1 MSAAGPAKPVEIR
14 VVHALN
20 RRLRFVIPG
29 LVQDEERLY
38 LLEILLRKR
47 PAVRDVRSEPRIGS
61 LTVHFMPEEIGR
73 DELID
78 AVAHI
83 ATALLRAP
91 RPAKPAA
98 PAIDPDAPVQ
108 HSSLAIEGMTCAS
121 CAALIELSLK
131 RDPRVKSAGVNFAA
145 GTAAVDGQ
153 LDRDAVFALVERL
166 GYTPRPMDTLAQR
179 RFLVEREK
187 ALREE
192 ARKRF
197 IAAAALTGPLM
208 ALGMAMPHHYS
219 LRLLQFALATPVVF
233 GAGRPFFD
241 KAIKLAQQRGAN
253 MDTLIALGAGAA
265 YLYSLPGLLPH
276 RKTHFLYFEA
286 AASIVAF
293 VLLGRYLEER
303 AKGKAGEAIRQL
315 IELQPATA
323 TVLRDGA
330 EFVIDAEAIVA
341 GDLLRVRPG
350 ERIPTDGE
358 VVEGS
363 SAVDEAMLTGESI
376 PVSKAAGDRVIGGCL
391 NQNGALLVRA
401 TAVGRDTVLAH
412 IVRMVDEAQ
421 NAKLPVQKLADR
433 ISSVFVPGVMGIAG
447 ATAGGWLLG
456 GAPATHALAHAIAVV
471 LIACPCALG
480 LATPTAIMAGT
491 GAAARRGIFIRNG
504 TALETGA
511 KVTTVVFDKT
521 GTITEGRPAVAH
533 WENRSALPDKEL
545 LALVASAEN
554 GSEHFL
560 ARALHEFVQ
569 GVGVA
574 VDRPVTDFAAE
585 PGHGIAATV
594 DGRAVLAGNTE
605 WLVQYG
611 IDVTPLADA
620 IARTGAAGQTPVL
633 VAVDGALAAFFAI
646 ADQPRADAQATIAR
660 LHQLGIK
667 TVMATGDTEAA
678 ARHVAALVGIDRV
691 EARATPARKLELV
704 RALQAAGEVVAM
716 VGDGINDA
724 PALAAADVGMAV
736 GGGTDVAVETADL
749 TLVKG
754 DLGKAADALSISRR
768 TMRIIR
774 ENLFWA
780 LGYNTIAI
788 PVAAAGR
795 LNPMIASA
803 AMAASSVSVV
813 VNSLRL
819 LRKG

>member
-1 MSAAGPAKPVEIR
+1 MNAVLPVEVR
-14 VVHALN
+14 VVHALT
-20 RRLRFVIPG
+20 RRIRV
-29 LVQDEERLY
+29 LVPALARDEERFY

-47 PAVRDVRSEPRIGS
+47 PAIREVRAEPRIGS
-61 LTVHFMPEEIGR
+61 LTVHFAPEEMAR
-73 DELID
+73 EALLD
-78 AVAHI
+78 AITHV
-83 ATALLRAP
+83 ATALVRAP

-521 GTITEGRPAVAH
+521 GTITEGRPAVAA
-533 WENRSALPDKEL
+533 WENRSPLADRDL
-545 LALVASAEN
+545 LALVASAEK

-560 ARALHEFVQ
+560 ARALCEFAQ
-569 GVGVA
+569 SVGVA
-574 VDRPVTDFAAE
+574 AERPVSDFRAE
-585 PGHGIAATV
+585 PGRGITATV
-594 DGRAVLAGNTE
+594 DGRALIAGNAE
-605 WLVQYG
+605 WLSAHE
-611 IDVTPLADA
+611 IDLAPLADA
-620 IARTGAAGQTPVL
+620 LARAGAAGQTPVL
-633 VAVDGALAAFFAI
+633 AAVDGALAAFFAI
-646 ADQPRADAQATIAR
+646 ADQPRGDAQATIAR

-724 PALAAADVGMAV
+724 PALAAADVGMAI

-754 DLGKAADALSISRR
+754 DLGKAADALSISRH

>member
-1 MSAAGPAKPVEIR
+1 MTAAAAVEVRLAHALTRRIR
-14 VVHALN
+14 VVVPDLC
-20 RRLRFVIPG
+20 R
-29 LVQDEERLY
+29 DEERIY

-47 PAVRDVRSEPRIGS
+47 PAVREVKSEPRIGS
-61 LTVHFMPEEIGR
+61 LTIHFAPDEISR
-73 DELID
+73 DDLLA
-78 AVAHI
+78 AVTHV
-83 ATALLRAP
+83 ATALVRAP
-91 RPAKPAA
+91 RPTKPLETTE
-98 PAIDPDAPVQ
+98 PTIPDGPLQ

-121 CAALIELSLK
+121 CAALIELTLK
-131 RDPRVKSAGVNFAA
+131 RDPRVRNAGVNFAA
-145 GTAAVDGQ
+145 GTCAVDGQ

-187 ALREE
+187 ILREE

-197 IAAAALTGPLM
+197 VAAAALTGPLM
-208 ALGMAMPHHYS
+208 VLGMAMPHSYS
-219 LRLLQFALATPVVF
+219 LRLLQFLLATPVVF
-233 GAGRPFFD
+233 GAGKPFFE
-241 KAIKLAQQRGAN
+241 KAFKLAQNRNAN

-265 YLYSLPGLLPH
+265 YVYSLPGLLPH
-276 RKTHFLYFEA
+276 KRAHFLYFEA

-293 VLLGRYLEER
+293 VLLGRYMEEK

-323 TVLRDGA
+323 TLLKDGT
-330 EFVIDAEAIVA
+330 EVVVDVESIEP
-341 GDLLRVRPG
+341 GNLLLVRPG
-350 ERIPTDGE
+350 ERIPTDAE
-358 VVEGS
+358 VVSGS
-363 SAVDEAMLTGESI
+363 SAVDESMLTGESI
-376 PVSKAAGDRVIGGCL
+376 PVSKATGDKVIGGCM
-391 NQNGALLVRA
+391 NQNGALTLRA

-433 ISSVFVPGVMGIAG
+433 ISSVFVPGVMGIASL
-447 ATAGGWLLG
+447 TAGGWLLG

-504 TALETGA
+504 SALEIGA
-511 KVTTVVFDKT
+511 KVSTVVFDKT
-521 GTITEGRPAVAH
+521 GTITEGRPVVSDWTNH
-533 WENRSALPDKEL
+533 SALPDKEL
-545 LALVASAEN
+545 LSVLATAEN
-554 GSEHFL
+554 GSEHYL
-560 ARALHEFVQ
+560 AKALRELAHVL
-569 GVGVA
+569 GA
-574 VDRPVTDFAAE
+574 RCDLPLADFQAE
-585 PGHGIAATV
+585 PGHGIGACV
-594 DGRAVLAGNTE
+594 DGHAVLIGNSE
-605 WLVQYG
+605 WMAIKRVD
-611 IDVTPLADA
+611 ISTLADA
-620 IARTGAAGQTPVL
+620 MTQAGETGKTPVF
-633 VAVDGALAAFFAI
+633 AAIDGQLAGFFAI
-646 ADQPRADAQATIAR
+646 ADQPRADAAETIAW
-660 LHQLGIK
+660 LHRLGIK
-667 TVMATGDTEAA
+667 TIMATGDTEAA
-678 ARHVAALVGIDRV
+678 AHHVAHLVGIDRV
-691 EARATPARKLELV
+691 EARATPARKLELIQ
-704 RALQAAGEVVAM
+704 ALQAAGEVVAM
-716 VGDGINDA
+716 VGDGINDS

-736 GGGTDVAVETADL
+736 GGGTDVAVETADI

-754 DLGKAADALSISRR
+754 DLGKAAEALSISRR

-819 LRKG
+819 LRRG

>member
-1 MSAAGPAKPVEIR
+1 VNAPLDIQVAHVLQRRIR
-14 VVHALN
+14 VVIPALKGDQE
-20 RRLRFVIPG
+20 RF
-29 LVQDEERLY
+29 Y

-47 PAVRDVRSEPRIGS
+47 PAVREIRSECRIGS
-61 LTVHFMPEEIGR
+61 LTIHFDPAAISR
-73 DELID
+73 TDLLA
-78 AVAHI
+78 AVTQI
-83 ATALLRAP
+83 ATVLGRSP
-91 RPAKPAA
+91 RTLKPEAQA
-98 PAIDPDAPVQ
+98 VPERPLQ
-108 HSSLAIEGMTCAS
+108 RSSVAIEGMTCAS
-121 CAALIELSLK
+121 CAALIELTLQ
-131 RDPRVKSAGVNFAA
+131 RDPRIRNAAVNFAA
-145 GTAAVDGQ
+145 ATCAVDGQ

-187 ALREE
+187 ILREE

-197 IAAAALTGPLM
+197 LAAAALSAPLM
-208 ALGMAMPHHYS
+208 VLGMAMPHHYG
-219 LRLLQFALATPVVF
+219 LRLLQFVLATPVVF
-233 GAGRPFFD
+233 GAGLPFFE
-241 KAIKLAQQRGAN
+241 KAFKLARNRGAN

-276 RKTHFLYFEA
+276 RRAHFLYFEA
-286 AASIVAF
+286 AASIVTF

-323 TVLRDGA
+323 TVIRDGV
-330 EFVIDAEAIVA
+330 EMVVDVEAVTP
-341 GDLLRVRPG
+341 GETLLVRPG
-350 ERIPTDGE
+350 ERVPTDGE
-358 VVEGS
+358 VIAGS
-363 SAVDEAMLTGESI
+363 SAVDESMLTGESL
-376 PVSKAAGDRVIGGCL
+376 PVSKAAGDRVIGGCM
-391 NQNGALLVRA
+391 NQNGALTLRA
-401 TAVGRDTVLAH
+401 TAVGQDTVLAH

-421 NAKLPVQKLADR
+421 SAKLPVQKLADR
-433 ISSVFVPGVMGIAG
+433 ISSVFVPGVIGIAG
-447 ATAGGWLLG
+447 VTAGGWLLG

-504 TALETGA
+504 TALEIGA

-521 GTITEGRPAVAH
+521 GTITEGRPAVSD
-533 WENRSALPDKEL
+533 WQNLSDLPDKEL
-545 LALVASAEN
+545 LCLLAAAEN
-554 GSEHFL
+554 GSEHYL
-560 ARALHEFVQ
+560 ARALCEFAHRLAA
-569 GVGVA
+569 A
-574 VDRPVTDFAAE
+574 VDGKKVADFRAE

-594 DGRAVLAGNTE
+594 DGHAVVIGNAE
-605 WLVQYG
+605 WLSARG
-611 IDVTPLADA
+611 IQTTPLAEA
-620 IARTGAAGQTPVL
+620 CARAGAEGKTPVL
-633 VAVDGALAAFFAI
+633 AALDGHLAAFFAI
-646 ADQPRADAQATIAR
+646 ADQPRADAAATIAR
-660 LHQLGIK
+660 LHRLGIK
-667 TVMATGDTEAA
+667 TLMATGDIESA
-678 ARHVAALVGIDRV
+678 ARHVAGLVGIDRV
-691 EARATPARKLELV
+691 EARATPDRKLQLI

-724 PALAAADVGMAV
+724 PALAAADVSMAI
-736 GGGTDVAVETADL
+736 GCGTDIAVEAADL
-749 TLVKG
+749 TLVRG
-754 DLGKAADALSISRR
+754 DLGKAAEALSISRR

-819 LRKG
+819 LKKD

>member
-1 MSAAGPAKPVEIR
+1 MNGTSPVEIR
-14 VVHALN
+14 VVHALA
-20 RRLRFVIPG
+20 RRLRV
-29 LVQDEERLY
+29 LVPQLAKDEERLY

-47 PAVRDVRSEPRIGS
+47 PEVREVRSEPRIGS
-61 LTVHFMPEEIGR
+61 LTVHFDPAALPR
-73 DELID
+73 DDLLAAITH
-78 AVAHI
+78 V
-83 ATALLRAP
+83 ATALVRAP
-91 RPAKPAA
+91 RPQKPAEEVV
-98 PAIDPDAPVQ
+98 PDGPVQ
-108 HSSLAIEGMTCAS
+108 HTSLAIEGMTCAS

-131 RDPRVKSAGVNFAA
+131 RDARVKTAGVNFAA

-153 LDRDAVFALVERL
+153 LDRDAVFGLVERL

-187 ALREE
+187 VLREE

-219 LRLLQFALATPVVF
+219 LRLLQFLLATPVVF
-233 GAGRPFFD
+233 GAGKPFFE
-241 KAIKLAQQRGAN
+241 KAIKLAQNRGAN

-293 VLLGRYLEER
+293 VLLGRYLEEK

-323 TVLRDGA
+323 TLLKDGA
-330 EFVIDAEAIVA
+330 EVVVDAESIVA
-341 GDLLRVRPG
+341 GDLLLVRPG

-358 VVEGS
+358 VVAGN

-376 PVSKAAGDRVIGGCL
+376 PVSKALGDRVIGGCM
-391 NQNGALLVRA
+391 NQNGALTVRA

-447 ATAGGWLLG
+447 VTAGGWLLG

-491 GAAARRGIFIRNG
+491 GASARRGIFIRNG

-521 GTITEGRPAVAH
+521 GTITEGRPVVAD
-533 WENRSALPDKEL
+533 WENHSGLADKEL
-545 LALVASAEN
+545 LSLLASAEN
-554 GSEHFL
+554 GSEHYL
-560 ARALHEFVQ
+560 ARALRELAHML
-569 GVGVA
+569 GA
-574 VDRPVTDFAAE
+574 PADRAIADFRAE
-585 PGHGIAATV
+585 PGHGISASVDSKAVLIGNGERLISNGIDLTALDASVTRAGDAGKTPVFAAI
-594 DGRAVLAGNTE
+594 DGR
-605 WLVQYG
+605 
-611 IDVTPLADA
+611 
-620 IARTGAAGQTPVL
+620 
-633 VAVDGALAAFFAI
+633 LAAFFAI
-646 ADQPRADAQATIAR
+646 ADQPRADAAATIAR
-660 LHQLGIK
+660 LHGLGIK

-678 ARHVAALVGIDRV
+678 ARHVAGLVGIDRI
-691 EARATPARKLELV
+691 EARATPARKLELI

-736 GGGTDVAVETADL
+736 GGGTDVAVETADI

-768 TMRIIR
+768 TMRVIR

>member
-1 MSAAGPAKPVEIR
+1 MNTAVPVEIR
-14 VVHALN
+14 VVHALT
-20 RRLRFVIPG
+20 RRVRFVIPA
-29 LVQDEERLY
+29 LARDEERLY

-47 PAVRDVRSEPRIGS
+47 PAVREVRSESRIGS
-61 LTVHFMPEEIGR
+61 LTVHFAPAEIGR

-78 AVAHI
+78 AVTHI
-83 ATALLRAP
+83 ATALVRAP
-91 RPAKPAA
+91 RLVKPAS
-98 PAIDPDAPVQ
+98 PAIDPDVPVQ

-131 RDPRVKSAGVNFAA
+131 RDPRVRSVGVNFAA

-323 TVLRDGA
+323 MVLRDGV
-330 EFVIDAEAIVA
+330 ELVVDAEAIVA
-341 GDLLRVRPG
+341 GDVLRVRPG

-376 PVSKAAGDRVIGGCL
+376 PVSKHVGDRVIGGCL
-391 NQNGALLVRA
+391 NQNGLLLVRA

-433 ISSVFVPGVMGIAG
+433 ISGVFVPGVMGIAG

-456 GAPATHALAHAIAVV
+456 GAPVTHALAHAIAVV

-521 GTITEGRPAVAH
+521 GTITEGHPAVAH
-533 WENRSALPDKEL
+533 WENRSSLPDKEL
-545 LALVASAEN
+545 LALVASAEH

-560 ARALHEFVQ
+560 ARALLEFAQ
-569 GVGVA
+569 GVGVTA
-574 VDRPVTDFAAE
+574 DRLVADFAAE
-585 PGHGIAATV
+585 PGHGIAARV
-594 DGRAVLAGNTE
+594 DERAVLAGNSE
-605 WLVQYG
+605 WLVRHG
-611 IDVTPLADA
+611 VDVTPLADA
-620 IARTGAAGQTPVL
+620 IARAGAAGQTPVL
-633 VAVDGALAAFFAI
+633 VALDGALAAFFAI
-646 ADQPRADAQATIAR
+646 ADQPRADAQETIAR

-667 TVMATGDTEAA
+667 TVMATGDIEAA

-691 EARATPARKLELV
+691 EARATPSRKLELV

-724 PALAAADVGMAV
+724 PALAAADVGMAI

>member
-1 MSAAGPAKPVEIR
+1 MNAPLDIQVAHALQRRIR
-14 VVHALN
+14 VVIPALKGDQEG
-20 RRLRFVIPG
+20 F
-29 LVQDEERLY
+29 Y

-47 PAVRDVRSEPRIGS
+47 PAIREIRSECRIGS
-61 LTVHFMPEEIGR
+61 LTIHFDPTAITREDLLAAAR
-73 DELID
+73 Q
-78 AVAHI
+78 I
-83 ATALLRAP
+83 ATVLAGRS
-91 RPAKPAA
+91 RKPKVEATTVQGEL
-98 PAIDPDAPVQ
+98 PLQ
-108 HSSLAIEGMTCAS
+108 HSSVAIEGMTCAS
-121 CAALIELSLK
+121 CAALIELTLQ
-131 RDPRVKSAGVNFAA
+131 RDPRVSNATVNFAA
-145 GTAAVDGQ
+145 GTCAVDGQ
-153 LDRDAVFALVERL
+153 LDRDAVFALVDRL

-187 ALREE
+187 VLREE

-197 IAAAALTGPLM
+197 LAAAALTAPLM
-208 ALGMAMPHHYS
+208 VLGMAMPHHYG
-219 LRLLQFALATPVVF
+219 LRLLQFVLATPVVF
-233 GAGRPFFD
+233 GAGLPFFE
-241 KAIKLAQQRGAN
+241 KALKLARNRGAN

-276 RKTHFLYFEA
+276 RRTHFLYFEA
-286 AASIVAF
+286 AASIVTF

-323 TVLRDGA
+323 TVVRDGV
-330 EFVIDAEAIVA
+330 EMVVDVESIVP
-341 GDLLRVRPG
+341 GETLLVRPG
-350 ERIPTDGE
+350 ERVPTDGE
-358 VVEGS
+358 VIAGN
-363 SAVDEAMLTGESI
+363 SAIDESMLTGESI
-376 PVSKAAGDRVIGGCL
+376 PVGKAAGDRVIGGCL
-391 NQNGALLVRA
+391 NQNGALTLRA

-421 NAKLPVQKLADR
+421 SGKLPVQKLADR

-447 ATAGGWLLG
+447 VTAGGWLLG

-521 GTITEGRPAVAH
+521 GTITEGRPLVSD
-533 WENRSALPDKEL
+533 WQNLSNLPDSEVLGL
-545 LALVASAEN
+545 LAAAESC
-554 GSEHFL
+554 SEHYL
-560 ARALHEFVQ
+560 AKALREFTHLLAA
-569 GVGVA
+569 A
-574 VDRPVTDFAAE
+574 VDGKKVADFGVE

-594 DGRAVLAGNTE
+594 DGHAVVIGNAE
-605 WLVQYG
+605 WLSARG
-611 IDVTPLADA
+611 IQATPLAEA
-620 IARTGAAGQTPVL
+620 CARAGTEGKTPVL
-633 VAVDGALAAFFAI
+633 AALDGRLAAFFAI
-646 ADQPRADAQATIAR
+646 ADQPRADAAATIAR
-660 LHQLGIK
+660 LHKLGIK
-667 TVMATGDTEAA
+667 TLMATGDVEAA
-678 ARHVAALVGIDRV
+678 ARYIAGLVGIDRV
-691 EARATPARKLELV
+691 EARATPERKLHLI
-704 RALQAAGEVVAM
+704 RTLQASGEVVAM

-724 PALAAADVGMAV
+724 PALAAADLSMAI
-736 GGGTDVAVETADL
+736 GGSTDIAVEAADL
-749 TLVKG
+749 TLVRG
-754 DLGKAADALSISRR
+754 DLGKAAEALSISRR

-819 LRKG
+819 LKKD

>member
-1 MSAAGPAKPVEIR
+1 MNVPLDIQVAHALQRRVR
-14 VVHALN
+14 VVVPALKGD
-20 RRLRFVIPG
+20 RERF
-29 LVQDEERLY
+29 Y

-47 PAVRDVRSEPRIGS
+47 PAIREVRSECRIGS
-61 LTVHFMPEEIGR
+61 LTIHFDPLAIAHA
-73 DELID
+73 DLLA
-78 AVAHI
+78 AVTQI
-83 ATALLRAP
+83 ATVLARSP
-91 RPAKPAA
+91 GKPKPEREAVSQG
-98 PAIDPDAPVQ
+98 PLQ
-108 HSSLAIEGMTCAS
+108 HSSVAIEGMTCAS
-121 CAALIELSLK
+121 CAALIELTLQ
-131 RDPRVKSAGVNFAA
+131 RDPRVKNAAVNFAA
-145 GTAAVDGQ
+145 ATCAVDGQ

-187 ALREE
+187 ILREE

-197 IAAAALTGPLM
+197 LAAAALTAPLM
-208 ALGMAMPHHYS
+208 VLGMAMPHHYS
-219 LRLLQFALATPVVF
+219 LRLLQFVLATPVVF
-233 GAGRPFFD
+233 GAGLPFFE
-241 KAIKLAQQRGAN
+241 KAFKLARNRGAN

-276 RKTHFLYFEA
+276 RRTHFLYFEA
-286 AASIVAF
+286 AASIVTF

-323 TVLRDGA
+323 TVIRDGV
-330 EFVIDAEAIVA
+330 EMVVDVESVVPGEI
-341 GDLLRVRPG
+341 LLVRPG
-350 ERIPTDGE
+350 ERVPTDGE
-358 VVEGS
+358 VIAGS
-363 SAVDEAMLTGESI
+363 SAVDEAMLTGESM
-376 PVSKAAGDRVIGGCL
+376 PVGKAVGDRVIGGCL
-391 NQNGALLVRA
+391 NQNGALTLRA
-401 TAVGRDTVLAH
+401 TAVGQDTVLAH

-421 NAKLPVQKLADR
+421 SAKLPVQKLADR
-433 ISSVFVPGVMGIAG
+433 ISAVFVPGVIGIAG

-491 GAAARRGIFIRNG
+491 GAAARHGIFIRHG

-521 GTITEGRPAVAH
+521 GTITEGRPAVSD
-533 WENRSALPDKEL
+533 WQNLSGLPDKEL
-545 LALVASAEN
+545 LGLLAAAEN
-554 GSEHFL
+554 GSEHYL
-560 ARALHEFVQ
+560 AKALREFTQ
-569 GVGVA
+569 LLAVA
-574 VDRPVTDFAAE
+574 VDGEKVANFRVE
-585 PGHGIAATV
+585 PGHGIAADV
-594 DGRAVLAGNTE
+594 DGRSVAIGNAE
-605 WLVQYG
+605 WLSACGVP
-611 IDVTPLADA
+611 TTALDA
-620 IARTGAAGQTPVL
+620 ACAHAGGEGKTPVL
-633 VAVDGALAAFFAI
+633 AALDGQLAAFFAI
-646 ADQPRADAQATIAR
+646 ADQPRADAAATIAW
-660 LHQLGIK
+660 LHRLGIK
-667 TVMATGDTEAA
+667 TLMATGDIEAT
-678 ARHVAALVGIDRV
+678 ARHVAGLVGIDRV
-691 EARATPARKLELV
+691 EARATPERKLQLV

-724 PALAAADVGMAV
+724 PALAAADVSMAI
-736 GGGTDVAVETADL
+736 GGGTDIAVEAADL
-749 TLVKG
+749 TLVRG
-754 DLGKAADALSISRR
+754 DLGKAAEALSISRR

-819 LRKG
+819 LKKG

>member
-1 MSAAGPAKPVEIR
+1 MTVATTVEVRLAHALTRRIR
-14 VVHALN
+14 VVVPELC
-20 RRLRFVIPG
+20 R
-29 LVQDEERLY
+29 DEERIY

-47 PAVRDVRSEPRIGS
+47 PAVREVKSEPRIGS
-61 LTVHFMPEEIGR
+61 LTLHFAPEEISR
-73 DELID
+73 DDLLA
-78 AVAHI
+78 AVTHI
-83 ATALLRAP
+83 ASALVRAP
-91 RPAKPAA
+91 RPGKPAETA
-98 PAIDPDAPVQ
+98 VPDGPLQ

-121 CAALIELSLK
+121 CAALIELTLK
-131 RDPRVKSAGVNFAA
+131 RDPRVKTAGVNFAA
-145 GTAAVDGQ
+145 GTCTVDGQ
-153 LDRDAVFALVERL
+153 LDRDAVFTLVERL
-166 GYTPRPMDTLAQR
+166 GYIPRPMDTLSQR

-187 ALREE
+187 ILREE
-192 ARKRF
+192 AKKRF
-197 IAAAALTGPLM
+197 VAAAALTAPLM
-208 ALGMAMPHHYS
+208 VLGMAMPHNYS
-219 LRLLQFALATPVVF
+219 LRLLQFLLATPVVF
-233 GAGRPFFD
+233 GAGKPFFE
-241 KAIKLAQQRGAN
+241 KAARLAQNRSAN

-265 YLYSLPGLLPH
+265 YVYSLPGLLPH

-293 VLLGRYLEER
+293 VLLGRYMEEK

-323 TVLRDGA
+323 TLLKDGV
-330 EFVIDAEAIVA
+330 EVIVDVESILP
-341 GDLLRVRPG
+341 GDTLLVRPG

-358 VVEGS
+358 VISGC
-363 SAVDEAMLTGESI
+363 SAVDESMLTGESI
-376 PVSKAAGDRVIGGCL
+376 PVSKAAGDKLIGGCM
-391 NQNGALLVRA
+391 NQNGALTLRA
-401 TAVGRDTVLAH
+401 TAVGCDTVLAH

-447 ATAGGWLLG
+447 LTAGGWLLG

-504 TALETGA
+504 SALEIGA
-511 KVTTVVFDKT
+511 KVSTVVFDKT
-521 GTITEGRPAVAH
+521 GTITEGRPVVAD
-533 WENRSALPDKEL
+533 WENRSSLNDKDL
-545 LALVASAEN
+545 LALIVTAEN
-554 GSEHFL
+554 GSEHYL
-560 ARALHEFVQ
+560 AKALRELGHMLGARADL
-569 GVGVA
+569 A
-574 VDRPVTDFAAE
+574 LNDFRAE
-585 PGHGIAATV
+585 PGHGVGAEV
-594 DGRAVLAGNTE
+594 DGRALLIGNTE
-605 WLVQYG
+605 WMAAN
-611 IDVTPLADA
+611 DVDTSMLAA
-620 IARTGAAGQTPVL
+620 ATNAAGAAGKTPVF
-633 VAVDGALAAFFAI
+633 VAIDGQLAAFFAI
-646 ADQPRADAQATIAR
+646 ADQPRSDAAETIAW
-660 LHQLGIK
+660 LHRLGIK
-667 TVMATGDTEAA
+667 TIMATGDTEAA
-678 ARHVAALVGIDRV
+678 ARHVASLVGIDRI
-691 EARATPARKLELV
+691 EARATPARKLELI
-704 RALQAAGEVVAM
+704 RGLQAAGEVVAM

-736 GGGTDVAVETADL
+736 GGGTDIAVEMADI

-754 DLGKAADALSISRR
+754 DLGKAAEALSISRR

-819 LRKG
+819 LRRG

>member
-1 MSAAGPAKPVEIR
+1 MNVPLDIQVAHALQRRVR
-14 VVHALN
+14 VVVPALKGD
-20 RRLRFVIPG
+20 RERF
-29 LVQDEERLY
+29 Y

-47 PAVRDVRSEPRIGS
+47 PAIREVRSECRIGS
-61 LTVHFMPEEIGR
+61 LTIHFDPLAIAHA
-73 DELID
+73 DLLA
-78 AVAHI
+78 AVTQI
-83 ATALLRAP
+83 ATVLARSP
-91 RPAKPAA
+91 GKPKPEREAVSQG
-98 PAIDPDAPVQ
+98 PLQ
-108 HSSLAIEGMTCAS
+108 HSSVAIEGMTCAS
-121 CAALIELSLK
+121 CAALIELTLQ
-131 RDPRVKSAGVNFAA
+131 RDPRVKNAAVNFAA
-145 GTAAVDGQ
+145 ATCAVDGQ

-187 ALREE
+187 ILREE

-197 IAAAALTGPLM
+197 LAAAALTAPLM
-208 ALGMAMPHHYS
+208 VLGMAMPHHYS
-219 LRLLQFALATPVVF
+219 LRLLQFVLATPVVF
-233 GAGRPFFD
+233 GAGLPFFE
-241 KAIKLAQQRGAN
+241 KAFKLARNRGAN

-276 RKTHFLYFEA
+276 RRTHFLYFEA
-286 AASIVAF
+286 AASIVTF

-323 TVLRDGA
+323 TVIRDGV
-330 EFVIDAEAIVA
+330 EMVVDVESVVPGEI
-341 GDLLRVRPG
+341 LLVRPG
-350 ERIPTDGE
+350 ERVPTDGE
-358 VVEGS
+358 VIAGS
-363 SAVDEAMLTGESI
+363 SAVDEAMLTGESM
-376 PVSKAAGDRVIGGCL
+376 PVGKAVGDRVIGGCL
-391 NQNGALLVRA
+391 NQNGALTLRA
-401 TAVGRDTVLAH
+401 TAVGQDTVLAH

-421 NAKLPVQKLADR
+421 SAKLPVQKLADR
-433 ISSVFVPGVMGIAG
+433 ISAVFVPGVIGIAG

-491 GAAARRGIFIRNG
+491 GAAARHGIFIRHG

-521 GTITEGRPAVAH
+521 GTITEGRPVVSD
-533 WENRSALPDKEL
+533 WQNLSGLPDKEL
-545 LALVASAEN
+545 LGLLAAAEN
-554 GSEHFL
+554 GSEHYL
-560 ARALHEFVQ
+560 AKALREFTQ
-569 GVGVA
+569 LLAVA
-574 VDRPVTDFAAE
+574 VDGEKVANFRVE
-585 PGHGIAATV
+585 PGHGIAADV
-594 DGRAVLAGNTE
+594 DGRSVVIGNAE
-605 WLVQYG
+605 WLSTCGVP
-611 IDVTPLADA
+611 TTALDA
-620 IARTGAAGQTPVL
+620 ACAHAGGEGKTPVL
-633 VAVDGALAAFFAI
+633 AALDGQLAAFFAI
-646 ADQPRADAQATIAR
+646 ADQPRADAAATIER
-660 LHQLGIK
+660 LHKLGIK
-667 TVMATGDTEAA
+667 TLMATGDVEAA
-678 ARHVAALVGIDRV
+678 ARHVAGLVGIDRV
-691 EARATPARKLELV
+691 EARATPERKLQLV

-724 PALAAADVGMAV
+724 PALAAADVSMAI
-736 GGGTDVAVETADL
+736 GGSTDIAVEAADL
-749 TLVKG
+749 TLVRG
-754 DLGKAADALSISRR
+754 DLGKAAEALSISRR

-819 LRKG
+819 LKKG

>member
-1 MSAAGPAKPVEIR
+1 MNAVAPVDIQL
-14 VVHALN
+14 VHALT
-20 RRLRFVIPG
+20 RRLRVVVPE
-29 LVQDEERLY
+29 LAKDEERAY

-47 PAVRDVRSEPRIGS
+47 PAIREVRSEPRIGS
-61 LTVHFMPEEIGR
+61 FTVHFAPDEISR
-73 DELID
+73 DELLAAITH
-78 AVAHI
+78 VA
-83 ATALLRAP
+83 AALVRAP
-91 RPAKPAA
+91 RPVKPMAE
-98 PAIDPDAPVQ
+98 PVPDGPLQ

-131 RDPRVKSAGVNFAA
+131 RDSRVKNAGVNFAA
-145 GTAAVDGQ
+145 GTCAVDGQ
-153 LDRDAVFALVERL
+153 LDRDAVFALVQRL

-187 ALREE
+187 VLREE
-192 ARKRF
+192 AKQRF
-197 IAAAALTGPLM
+197 MTAAALTAPLM
-208 ALGMAMPHHYS
+208 VLGMGMPHSYG

-233 GAGRPFFD
+233 GAGRPFFE
-241 KAIKLAQQRGAN
+241 KALKLAQNRGAN

-265 YLYSLPGLLPH
+265 YLYSLPGLLPS
-276 RKTHFLYFEA
+276 RRTHFLYFEA

-293 VLLGRYLEER
+293 VLLGRYLEEK

-323 TVLRDGA
+323 TLLRDGV
-330 EFVIDAEAIVA
+330 EVVVDVESIEP
-341 GDLLRVRPG
+341 GDLLLVRPG

-358 VVEGS
+358 VVSGNS
-363 SAVDEAMLTGESI
+363 VVDESMLTGESI
-376 PVSKAAGDRVIGGCL
+376 PVSKAAGDKLIGGCM
-391 NQNGALLVRA
+391 NQNGALTLKA

-433 ISSVFVPGVMGIAG
+433 ISAVFVPGVIGIAG

-456 GAPATHALAHAIAVV
+456 GAPLTHALAHAIAVV
-471 LIACPCALG
+471 LIACPCSLG

-491 GAAARRGIFIRNG
+491 GASARRGIFIRNG
-504 TALETGA
+504 AALETGA
-511 KVTTVVFDKT
+511 KVTMVVFDKT
-521 GTITEGRPAVAH
+521 GTITEGRPVVAD
-533 WENRSALPDKEL
+533 WQNRSGLDDREL
-545 LALVASAEN
+545 LSLVATAEN
-554 GSEHFL
+554 GSEHYL
-560 ARALHEFVQ
+560 ARALRELAHMLGAQ
-569 GVGVA
+569 A
-574 VDRPVTDFAAE
+574 NRAIADFRVE
-585 PGHGIAATV
+585 PGHGVGAQVEGRTLLIGNREWMSENGVNVSAV
-594 DGRAVLAGNTE
+594 DEAVDEA
-605 WLVQYG
+605 
-611 IDVTPLADA
+611 
-620 IARTGAAGQTPVL
+620 GAAGKTPVF
-633 VAVDGALAAFFAI
+633 AAIDGQLAAFFAI
-646 ADQPRADAQATIAR
+646 ADQPRADAAETVAR
-660 LHQLGIK
+660 LHRLGIR
-667 TVMATGDTEAA
+667 TIMATGDTEAA
-678 ARHVAALVGIDRV
+678 ARHVAGLVGIDRV
-691 EARATPARKLELV
+691 EARATPARKLELI
-704 RALQAAGEVVAM
+704 RSLQAAGEVVAM

-724 PALAAADVGMAV
+724 PALAAADVGMAI
-736 GGGTDVAVETADL
+736 GGGTDVAVETADI

-754 DLGKAADALSISRR
+754 DLGKAAEALSISRR

>member
-1 MSAAGPAKPVEIR
+1 MNVPLDIQVAHALQRRVR
-14 VVHALN
+14 VVVPALKGD
-20 RRLRFVIPG
+20 RERF
-29 LVQDEERLY
+29 Y

-47 PAVRDVRSEPRIGS
+47 PAIREVRSECRIGS
-61 LTVHFMPEEIGR
+61 LTIHFDPLAIAHA
-73 DELID
+73 DLLA
-78 AVAHI
+78 AVTQI
-83 ATALLRAP
+83 ATVLARSP
-91 RPAKPAA
+91 GKPKPEREAVSQG
-98 PAIDPDAPVQ
+98 PLQ
-108 HSSLAIEGMTCAS
+108 HSSVAIEGMTCAS
-121 CAALIELSLK
+121 CAALIELTLQ
-131 RDPRVKSAGVNFAA
+131 RDPRVKNAAVNFAA
-145 GTAAVDGQ
+145 ATCAVDGQ

-187 ALREE
+187 ILREE

-197 IAAAALTGPLM
+197 LAAAALTAPLM
-208 ALGMAMPHHYS
+208 VLGMAMPHHYS
-219 LRLLQFALATPVVF
+219 LRLLQFVLATPVVF
-233 GAGRPFFD
+233 GAGLPFFE
-241 KAIKLAQQRGAN
+241 KAFKLARNRGAN

-276 RKTHFLYFEA
+276 RRTHFLYFEA
-286 AASIVAF
+286 AASIVTF

-323 TVLRDGA
+323 TVIRDGV
-330 EFVIDAEAIVA
+330 EMVVDVESVVPGEI
-341 GDLLRVRPG
+341 LLVRPG
-350 ERIPTDGE
+350 ERVPTDGE
-358 VVEGS
+358 VIAGS
-363 SAVDEAMLTGESI
+363 SAVDEAMLTGESM
-376 PVSKAAGDRVIGGCL
+376 PVGKAVGDRVIGGCL
-391 NQNGALLVRA
+391 NQNGALTLRA
-401 TAVGRDTVLAH
+401 TAVGQDTVLAH

-421 NAKLPVQKLADR
+421 SAKLPVQKLADR
-433 ISSVFVPGVMGIAG
+433 ISAVFVPGVIGIAG

-491 GAAARRGIFIRNG
+491 GAAARHGIFIRHG

-521 GTITEGRPAVAH
+521 GTITEGRPVVSD
-533 WENRSALPDKEL
+533 WQNLSGLPDKEL
-545 LALVASAEN
+545 LGLLAAAEN
-554 GSEHFL
+554 GSEHYL
-560 ARALHEFVQ
+560 AKALREFAQ
-569 GVGVA
+569 LLAVA
-574 VDRPVTDFAAE
+574 VDGEKVANFRVE
-585 PGHGIAATV
+585 PGHGIAADV
-594 DGRAVLAGNTE
+594 DGRSVVIGNAEWLSTCGVPTTALDAACAHAGGEGKTSVLAA
-605 WLVQYG
+605 L
-611 IDVTPLADA
+611 D
-620 IARTGAAGQTPVL
+620 GQ
-633 VAVDGALAAFFAI
+633 LAAFFAI
-646 ADQPRADAQATIAR
+646 ADQPRADAAATIER
-660 LHQLGIK
+660 LHKLGIK
-667 TVMATGDTEAA
+667 TLMATGDVEAA
-678 ARHVAALVGIDRV
+678 ARHVAGLVGIDRV
-691 EARATPARKLELV
+691 EARATPERKLQLV

-724 PALAAADVGMAV
+724 PALAAADVSMAI
-736 GGGTDVAVETADL
+736 GGSTDIAVEAADL
-749 TLVKG
+749 TLVRG
-754 DLGKAADALSISRR
+754 DLGKAAEALSISRR

-819 LRKG
+819 LKKG